1 MSDDA
6 DELERRACIPAL
18 IVPADFNPHAVI
30 PYGCTTED
38 LHQAMRSFTQF
49 LQLVN
54 QQLHASVM
62 LRLESLL
69 MPANFS
75 GIVSEFMNVSIPKS
89 CKTLVKNGYHNGH
102 PDLIPVGTYPGNAV
116 QYAHEG
122 IEIKASR
129 YPSGWQGHN
138 AEESWLMVFVF
149 DSNRPSDVEKGIAPR
164 PFRFV
169 KVVGAQLQREDWSFS
184 GRSETSRRT
193 ITASVTPAG
202 YAKMEANW
210 IYRAPGDSSKPS
222 AAESEADASAS
233 SEGKHDE
240 LC

>member
-1 MSDDA
+1 MSEDA
-6 DELERRACIPAL
+6 DELERRACTPAP
-18 IVPADFNPHAVI
+18 VNPGDFNPLAVM
-30 PYGCTTED
+30 PYSCATGD
-38 LHQAMRSFTQF
+38 IHQAMTSFIQF

-54 QQLHASVM
+54 QQLHASGM

-89 CKTLVKNGYHNGH
+89 CRTLVKNGYHNGH

-149 DSNRPSDVEKGIAPR
+149 DSNRPPDVEKGIAPR

-184 GRSETSRRT
+184 GRYETSRRT

-202 YAKMEANW
+202 HAKMEANW
-210 IYRAPGDSSKPS
+210 IYRAPGD
-222 AAESEADASAS
+222 ASEVPVDQPEMYEDTL
-233 SEGKHDE
+233 SEE
-240 LC
+240 

>member
-1 MSDDA
+1 
-6 DELERRACIPAL
+6 
-18 IVPADFNPHAVI
+18 
-30 PYGCTTED
+30 
-38 LHQAMRSFTQF
+38 
-49 LQLVN
+49 
-54 QQLHASVM
+54 
-62 LRLESLL
+62 
-69 MPANFS
+69 
-75 GIVSEFMNVSIPKS
+75 
-89 CKTLVKNGYHNGH
+89 
-102 PDLIPVGTYPGNAV
+102 VGTYPGNAV
-116 QYAHEG
+116 QYAHER

-149 DSNRPSDVEKGIAPR
+149 DSNRPSDAEKGIAPR

-210 IYRAPGDSSKPS
+210 IYRAPGN
-222 AAESEADASAS
+222 ASEVPVDQ
-233 SEGKHDE
+233 SETNEDTLSE
-240 LC
+240 E